1 MAPSEIIIQRD
12 EITFSRTTQV
22 VVFNDFLLA
31 HLPVIGQY
39 ASFRSSLVLN
49 VYVFPLLA
57 VYVILSVVS
66 CLMPRP
72 IVSLLG
78 TWLPGAWLRQGM
90 REVISSMWSLPQRLM
105 SNNDLTWR
113 SHPTGNRF
121 AQYCTN
127 QAYHWLPYPVKG
139 GQISDWR
146 ENSAKKCDSI
156 EYNLYLCHM
165 PTNTYSV
172 MLQHQVKWK
181 FWHMQVFANKCL
193 SRTCIYNK

>member
-31 HLPVIGQY
+31 HLQVIGQY

-156 EYNLYLCHM
+156 EFNL
-165 PTNTYSV
+165 
-172 MLQHQVKWK
+172 
-181 FWHMQVFANKCL
+181 
-193 SRTCIYNK
+193 